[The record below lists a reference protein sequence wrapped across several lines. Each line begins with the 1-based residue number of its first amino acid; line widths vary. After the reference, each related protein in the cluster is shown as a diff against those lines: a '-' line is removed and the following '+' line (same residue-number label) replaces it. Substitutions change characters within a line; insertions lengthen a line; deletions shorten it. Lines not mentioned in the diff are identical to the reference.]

1 MNVVLSR
8 RTEYDNNLFPEFFA
22 DIRDGGKWTP
32 VVKLDYPDSVTPALW
47 VVSDPDSQF
56 FIGTDADIEEPS
68 KFCGQEAIFD
78 FTGERV
84 TADEAFNLT
93 L

>member
-1 MNVVLSR
+1 M
-8 RTEYDNNLFPEFFA
+8 
-22 DIRDGGKWTP
+22 
-32 VVKLDYPDSVTPALW
+32 
-47 VVSDPDSQF
+47 SDPDSQF